1 MEAKKILGKLYKLEI
16 AILTVVWEEL
26 LERINKVSKK
36 LQEPGLDL
44 CEGLALI
51 TSLEIFIKSL
61 RDKSNEKLINYEL
74 RAKGFSSKVE
84 ENYSNAKNRIKIY
97 KYSDGIT
104 ETSPLQSRE
113 KFLVE
118 VLNRLLDTLIT
129 ELTRRKDV
137 YNEFGKKLKFLMD
150 LTNKH
155 VAHIDEDSVD
165 CVLQCYNED
174 IELGLKNECLQFKE
188 YLKISADLAQKRTVT
203 CSDILDWI

>member
-1 MEAKKILGKLYKLEI
+1 MEAKKILGNLYKLET
-16 AILTVVWEEL
+16 AILTVLWEEL

-61 RDKSNEKLINYEL
+61 REKSNEKLINYEL
-74 RAKGFSSKVE
+74 GAKGFSSKVE

-97 KYSDGIT
+97 KYSDGT
-104 ETSPLQSRE
+104 TRTSPVQGRD

-129 ELTRRKDV
+129 ELTTRKDV
-137 YNEFGKKLKFLMD
+137 YNELGKKFKFLTE

-165 CVLQCYNED
+165 SVLQC
-174 IELGLKNECLQFKE
+174 
-188 YLKISADLAQKRTVT
+188 
-203 CSDILDWI
+203 